1 MDAAAVRTRLEAE
14 GISVRCHKSGL
25 CTASL
30 MKPRAESWSLWLR
43 DRVAALPGV
52 EVALVRE
59 RPAADPYFA
68 HAEVRFVVG
77 SGLPS

>member
-1 MDAAAVRTRLEAE
+1 MDARTAADILQAE
-14 GISVRCHKSGL
+14 GIAVRVHRSGL

-43 DRVAALPGV
+43 DRVRALPGAT
-52 EVALVRE
+52 VALVRE

-68 HAEVRFVVG
+68 HNEVRFMVG
-77 SGLPS
+77 SGS